1 MKLHYLKLTPQL
13 LIESILIYAMW
24 IVYNWRSRPPL
35 KQQRGRVLRNTS
47 QFTLLTSHPAF
58 ILSTTKR
65 DREHSTYELTSPL
78 QLSERSTD
86 IDLVREAVHQKR
98 SLRTRKASETRL
110 SRGNSRWEKASHF
123 FFLQKYSLRE
133 EGVLAKRTSIC
144 RSTSANTSTDE
155 LDRISVVT
163 TEERLRNIQ
172 VELFLWMDK
181 QYKRNCKSLPFFY
194 FLTFEKA
201 DCPIFTLSVGR
212 SVSRSTSPL
221 IFFNIWKA

>member
-13 LIESILIYAMW
+13 LIDSILLYAMW

-110 SRGNSRWEKASHF
+110 SRGNSRWEKASHSSF
-123 FFLQKYSLRE
+123 QKYSLRE
-133 EGVLAKRTSIC
+133 GMLAKRNSIC

-194 FLTFEKA
+194 FLTFEKGRLLYIH
-201 DCPIFTLSVGR
+201 PVGR
-212 SVSRSTSPL
+212 LVDVT
-221 IFFNIWKA
+221 INFFQYIEA